1 MSAHQGYSISRL
13 IHDLK
18 EVVAWSQAPAPQG
31 VYGLMAEFSNADD
44 VVTAAR
50 QVRQAGY
57 KKVDGYSPYPME
69 SLIHELDQHHSWVP
83 TIVLGGGL
91 TGFLAGYG
99 LEYWSS
105 VIEYPMNIGGRP
117 FHSWVSF
124 IPPSFET
131 TVLFASF
138 GAVLGMLAVNGF
150 PRPYHP
156 VFNVEE
162 FTKGA
167 SNDKFYLVIEA
178 TDPKFDAA
186 QTADFLRTLRPTFV
200 KEVAA

>member
-1 MSAHQGYSISRL
+1 MSGSGYTPARL
-13 IHDLK
+13 FHDLK
-18 EVVAWSQAPAPQG
+18 EFATWARAAEPTGP
-31 VYGLMAEFSNADD
+31 YGLMAEFATPDD
-44 VVTAAR
+44 VVSAAR
-50 QVRQAGY
+50 QVRSAGY
-57 KKVDGYSPYPME
+57 FKVDGYSPYPME

-83 TIVLGGGL
+83 TIVLVSGL
-91 TGFLAGYG
+91 TGLCAGYG

-124 IPPSFET
+124 IPPAFET
-131 TVLFASF
+131 TVLFASLS
-138 GAVLGMLAVNGF
+138 AVVGMLALNGF

-156 VFNVEE
+156 VFNIEE

-186 QTADFLRTLRPTFV
+186 KTADFLKTLRPTFV
-200 KEVAA
+200 KEIPA

>member
-1 MSAHQGYSISRL
+1 VSDSGYTPSRL

-18 EVVAWSQAPAPQG
+18 ELKSWAQAPAMVG
-31 VYGLMAEFSNADD
+31 VYGLMAEFANPDD

-50 QVRQAGY
+50 AVRSAGY
-57 KKVDGYSPYPME
+57 RKVDGYSPYPME

-124 IPPSFET
+124 IPPAFET
-131 TVLFASF
+131 TILFASF
-138 GAVLGMLAVNGF
+138 GAVLGMLALNGF

-156 VFNVEE
+156 VFNIEE
-162 FTKGA
+162 FTRGA
-167 SNDKFYLVIEA
+167 SNDRFYLVIEA
-178 TDPKFDAA
+178 ADPKFDAVK
-186 QTADFLRTLRPTFV
+186 TAEFLNSLRATFV
-200 KEVAA
+200 KEIPA

>member
-1 MSAHQGYSISRL
+1 VNGSGYTPSRL

-18 EVVAWSQAPAPQG
+18 ELVAWARSPEPTG
-31 VYGLMAEFSNADD
+31 VYGLMAEFETPDE

-50 QVRQAGY
+50 HVHGAGY
-57 KKVDGYSPYPME
+57 RKVDGYSPYPME

-83 TIVLGGGL
+83 TIVLLGGL

-105 VIEYPMNIGGRP
+105 VIQYPMNIGGRP

-124 IPPSFET
+124 IPPAFET

-138 GAVLGMLAVNGF
+138 GAVLGMLALNGF

-156 VFNVEE
+156 VFNIEE
-162 FTKGA
+162 FARRA
-167 SNDKFYLVIEA
+167 SNDRFYLVIEA
-178 TDPKFDAA
+178 TDPKFDLLK
-186 QTADFLRTLRPTFV
+186 TADLLKTLNPTFV
-200 KEVAA
+200 KEIPA

>member
-1 MSAHQGYSISRL
+1 MSDAGYTPSHL
-13 IHDLK
+13 IHSLK
-18 EVVAWSQAPAPQG
+18 ELATWARSPEPSG
-31 VYGLMAEFSNADD
+31 TYGLMAEFANADG

-50 QVRQAGY
+50 AVRAAGY
-57 KKVDGYSPYPME
+57 KHVDGYSPYPME

-83 TIVLGGGL
+83 SIVLGGGF

-124 IPPSFET
+124 IPPAFET
-131 TVLFASF
+131 TILFASF
-138 GAVLGMLAVNGF
+138 GAVLGMLALNGF

-156 VFNVEE
+156 VFNIEE
-162 FTKGA
+162 FAKGA
-167 SNDKFYLVIEA
+167 SNDKFYIVIEA
-178 TDPKFDAA
+178 SDPKFDAA
-186 QTADFLRTLRPTFV
+186 KTADLLKSLSPTFV
-200 KEVAA
+200 KEIPA

>member
-1 MSAHQGYSISRL
+1 MSDSGYTPSRL

-18 EVVAWSQAPAPQG
+18 ECLAWARSPEPTG
-31 VYGLMAEFSNADD
+31 VYGLMAEFATPDD

-50 QVRQAGY
+50 AVRSAGY
-57 KKVDGYSPYPME
+57 LKVDGYSPYPME

-83 TIVLGGGL
+83 TIVLGGGI

-105 VIEYPMNIGGRP
+105 VIAYPMNIGGRP

-124 IPPSFET
+124 IPPAFET

-138 GAVLGMLAVNGF
+138 GAVLGMLALNGL

-156 VFNVEE
+156 VFNIEE
-162 FTKGA
+162 FARSA

-178 TDPKFDAA
+178 TDPKFDPAR
-186 QTADFLRTLRPTFV
+186 TADLLKTLNPTFV
-200 KEVAA
+200 KEIPA

>member
-1 MSAHQGYSISRL
+1 MSDAGYTPSRL
-13 IHDLK
+13 FHDLK
-18 EVVAWSQAPAPQG
+18 ELAAWLRSPPPTG
-31 VYGLMAEFSNADD
+31 VYGLMAEFVNADD

-50 QVRQAGY
+50 QIRTAGY

-91 TGFLAGYG
+91 TGLFAGYG
-99 LEYWSS
+99 LQYWSS

-124 IPPSFET
+124 IPPAFET
-131 TVLFASF
+131 LVLFASIS
-138 GAVLGMLAVNGF
+138 AVVGMLALNGF

-156 VFNVEE
+156 VFNIEE

-178 TDPKFDAA
+178 ADPKFDAA
-186 QTADFLRTLRPTFV
+186 KTADFLKSLGPTFV
-200 KEVAA
+200 KEIPA

>member
-1 MSAHQGYSISRL
+1 VSSGYTPSRL

-18 EVVAWSQAPAPQG
+18 ELRSWALTPPPAG
-31 VYGLMAEFSNADD
+31 VYGLMAEFSNPDD

-50 QVRQAGY
+50 RVRTAGY
-57 KKVDGYSPYPME
+57 RKVDGYSPYPME

-83 TIVLGGGL
+83 TIVLLGGL

-124 IPPSFET
+124 IPPAFET
-131 TVLFASF
+131 TILFASF
-138 GAVLGMLAVNGF
+138 GAVFGMLALNGF

-156 VFNVEE
+156 VFNIAE
-162 FTKGA
+162 FAKSA
-167 SNDKFYLVIEA
+167 SNDRFYLVIEA
-178 TDPKFDAA
+178 KDPQFDAVK
-186 QTADFLRTLRPTFV
+186 TAELLKSLGATFV
-200 KEVAA
+200 KEIPA